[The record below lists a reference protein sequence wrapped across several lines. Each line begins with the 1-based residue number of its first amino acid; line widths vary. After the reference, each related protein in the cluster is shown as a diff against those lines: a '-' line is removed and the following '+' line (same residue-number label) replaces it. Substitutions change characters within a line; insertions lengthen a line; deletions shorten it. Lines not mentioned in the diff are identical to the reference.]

1 MEFKDITIKLR
12 ERFCKDTNIPINIFI
27 EPYFSERLEYID
39 NVLPEKNYKQK
50 WLNFLSMLRD
60 FNNEQDYFE
69 YYNNV
74 KEQAIQYIKNSQG
87 YQDFNNEDMN
97 KYKCNIG
104 ETHKNLVKSIYQ
116 DQFIGNKTYISIDIC
131 KANFNCLRKYDKT
144 IFNNAPTWEDFL
156 KNFTKYQY
164 ILDSKYIRQV
174 VLGNCNPGRVITYE
188 TYIASLI
195 CKKVEEYVP
204 SAKLICFTT
213 DEVIFDIPVLDRHLI
228 LNAVLEINKLDV
240 KTKFDIFS
248 LSKIDG
254 DFQGYIRHLYNDFG
268 GGNYE
273 EDHSEYKGL
282 EGNFAYLIIK
292 TLLDKDKIT
301 ENDLVFEFEKKH
313 YCKLLKPIKV
323 DIVEV

>member
-39 NVLPEKNYKQK
+39 KVLPKKNYKQK
-50 WLNFLSMLRD
+50 WSNFLSMLKD

-74 KEQAIQYIKNSQG
+74 KEQAIQFIKNSQG

-116 DQFIGNKTYISIDIC
+116 DQFVNDKTYISIDIC
-131 KANFNCLRKYDKT
+131 KANFSALNNYSYN
-144 IFNNAPTWEDFL
+144 IFGDNNTWEKFL
-156 KNFTKYQY
+156 GQFSKYQY

-188 TYIASLI
+188 NYLAYKI
-195 CKKVEEYVP
+195 CEQIEKEIP
-204 SAKLICFTT
+204 RAKLLCFTS
-213 DEVIFDIPVLDRHLI
+213 DELIFDITNEEND
-228 LNAVLEINKLDV
+228 KLKLYEMDTFPV
-240 KTKFDIFS
+240 KTKFEIFK
-248 LSKIDG
+248 LDKIDG
-254 DFQGYIRHLYNDFG
+254 YFQGYIRTIYDLS
-268 GGNYE
+268 GNKIE
-273 EDHSEYKGL
+273 TEYKGL

-313 YCKLLKPIKV
+313 YCKLLKPI
-323 DIVEV
+323 EVKIGEA